1 MLAAGDQAC
10 YMAMMGLGFGLEQ
23 VPHTMVQR
31 TPLSHPLTS
40 RACGGK
46 LYLWV
51 RLKKHCRSPRPL
63 IPSARLAMWSERTT
77 GSTSTSG
84 RRAKGCRE
92 LPDIGVWSSSH
103 LIRMSNTPATR
114 VMGGAISMRSHGA
127 MAMGLPSRPV
137 YADPYLF
144 SALSHHKP
152 LAISQTERRRESKER
167 EKPMTSSHSHGN
179 ESA

>member
-1 MLAAGDQAC
+1 MAAGDQAC
-10 YMAMMGLGFGLEQ
+10 FMAMMGLGFGLEQ

-51 RLKKHCRSPRPL
+51 RLKKHCRSPRLL

-103 LIRMSNTPATR
+103 LIRMSNTPATHLTSRIARNGTRCWYAFHLTHQKRGMR
-114 VMGGAISMRSHGA
+114 VENDGRILTCAA
-127 MAMGLPSRPV
+127 FSRPHT
-137 YADPYLF
+137 D
-144 SALSHHKP
+144 
-152 LAISQTERRRESKER
+152 
-167 EKPMTSSHSHGN
+167 
-179 ESA
+179 

>member
-10 YMAMMGLGFGLEQ
+10 FMAMMGLGFGLEQ
-23 VPHTMVQR
+23 VPYTMVQR

-46 LYLWV
+46 LYLWA

-103 LIRMSNTPATR
+103 LIRMSNTPATHLTSRIARNGTRCWYAFHLTHQKRGMR
-114 VMGGAISMRSHGA
+114 VENDGRILTCAA
-127 MAMGLPSRPV
+127 FSRP
-137 YADPYLF
+137 
-144 SALSHHKP
+144 H
-152 LAISQTERRRESKER
+152 T
-167 EKPMTSSHSHGN
+167 N
-179 ESA
+179 

>member
-10 YMAMMGLGFGLEQ
+10 FMAMMGLGFGLEQ
-23 VPHTMVQR
+23 VPYTMVQR

-51 RLKKHCRSPRPL
+51 RLKKHRRSPRPL

-103 LIRMSNTPATR
+103 LIRMSNTPATHLTSRIARNGTRCWYAFHLTHQKRGMR
-114 VMGGAISMRSHGA
+114 VENDGRILTCAA
-127 MAMGLPSRPV
+127 FSRP
-137 YADPYLF
+137 
-144 SALSHHKP
+144 H
-152 LAISQTERRRESKER
+152 T
-167 EKPMTSSHSHGN
+167 N
-179 ESA
+179 

>member
-10 YMAMMGLGFGLEQ
+10 FIFMAMMGLGFGLEQ

-103 LIRMSNTPATR
+103 LIRMSNTPATHLTSRIARNGTRCWYAFHLTHQKRGMR
-114 VMGGAISMRSHGA
+114 VENDGRILTCAA
-127 MAMGLPSRPV
+127 FSRP
-137 YADPYLF
+137 
-144 SALSHHKP
+144 H
-152 LAISQTERRRESKER
+152 T
-167 EKPMTSSHSHGN
+167 N
-179 ESA
+179 

>member
-1 MLAAGDQAC
+1 
-10 YMAMMGLGFGLEQ
+10 MAMLGLGVEREQ

-31 TPLSHPLTS
+31 TPLTHPLTS

-103 LIRMSNTPATR
+103 LIRMSNTPATHLTSRIARNGTRCWYAFHLTHQKRGMR
-114 VMGGAISMRSHGA
+114 VENDGRILTCAA
-127 MAMGLPSRPV
+127 FSRP
-137 YADPYLF
+137 
-144 SALSHHKP
+144 H
-152 LAISQTERRRESKER
+152 T
-167 EKPMTSSHSHGN
+167 N
-179 ESA
+179 

>member
-1 MLAAGDQAC
+1 
-10 YMAMMGLGFGLEQ
+10 MAMMGLGFGLEQ

-77 GSTSTSG
+77 GSTGTSG

-103 LIRMSNTPATR
+103 LIRMSNTPATHLTSRIARNGTRCWYAFHLTHQKRGMR
-114 VMGGAISMRSHGA
+114 VENDGRILTCAA
-127 MAMGLPSRPV
+127 FSRP
-137 YADPYLF
+137 
-144 SALSHHKP
+144 H
-152 LAISQTERRRESKER
+152 T
-167 EKPMTSSHSHGN
+167 N
-179 ESA
+179 

>member
-10 YMAMMGLGFGLEQ
+10 FMAMMGLGFGLEQ

-40 RACGGK
+40 HACGGK

-63 IPSARLAMWSERTT
+63 IPSAMLAMWSERTT

-103 LIRMSNTPATR
+103 LIRMSNTPATHLTSRIARNGTRCWYAFHLTHQKRGMR
-114 VMGGAISMRSHGA
+114 VENDGRILTCATF
-127 MAMGLPSRPV
+127 SRP
-137 YADPYLF
+137 
-144 SALSHHKP
+144 H
-152 LAISQTERRRESKER
+152 T
-167 EKPMTSSHSHGN
+167 N
-179 ESA
+179 

>member
-10 YMAMMGLGFGLEQ
+10 FMAMMGLGFGLEQ

-103 LIRMSNTPATR
+103 LIRMSNTPYTHLTSRIARNGTR
-114 VMGGAISMRSHGA
+114 CWYAFHLTHQKRGMRVENDGRILTCA
-127 MAMGLPSRPV
+127 AFSRP
-137 YADPYLF
+137 
-144 SALSHHKP
+144 H
-152 LAISQTERRRESKER
+152 T
-167 EKPMTSSHSHGN
+167 N
-179 ESA
+179 

>member
-10 YMAMMGLGFGLEQ
+10 FMAMMGLGFGLEQ

-103 LIRMSNTPATR
+103 LIRMSNTPATHLTSRIARNGTRCWCAFHLTHQKRGMR
-114 VMGGAISMRSHGA
+114 VENDGRILTCATF
-127 MAMGLPSRPV
+127 SRP
-137 YADPYLF
+137 
-144 SALSHHKP
+144 H
-152 LAISQTERRRESKER
+152 T
-167 EKPMTSSHSHGN
+167 N
-179 ESA
+179 

>member
-1 MLAAGDQAC
+1 
-10 YMAMMGLGFGLEQ
+10 MAMMGLGFGPEQ

-103 LIRMSNTPATR
+103 LIRMSNTPATGYTVDLKNSTCNGTR
-114 VMGGAISMRSHGA
+114 CRYAFHLTRLWLLPCQKRWSKPVAARTRSR
-127 MAMGLPSRPV
+127 L
-137 YADPYLF
+137 
-144 SALSHHKP
+144 
-152 LAISQTERRRESKER
+152 
-167 EKPMTSSHSHGN
+167 
-179 ESA
+179 

>member
-1 MLAAGDQAC
+1 
-10 YMAMMGLGFGLEQ
+10 MAMMGLGFGPEQ

-103 LIRMSNTPATR
+103 LIRMSNTPATHLTSRIARNDTRCWCASHLTHQKRGMR
-114 VMGGAISMRSHGA
+114 VENDGRILTCATF
-127 MAMGLPSRPV
+127 SRP
-137 YADPYLF
+137 
-144 SALSHHKP
+144 H
-152 LAISQTERRRESKER
+152 T
-167 EKPMTSSHSHGN
+167 N
-179 ESA
+179 

>member
-10 YMAMMGLGFGLEQ
+10 FMAMMGLGFGLEQ

-40 RACGGK
+40 RASGGK

-103 LIRMSNTPATR
+103 LIRMSNTPATHLTSR
-114 VMGGAISMRSHGA
+114 IARNDTRCWYASH
-127 MAMGLPSRPV
+127 LTHQERCYS
-137 YADPYLF
+137 
-144 SALSHHKP
+144 P
-152 LAISQTERRRESKER
+152 LIDGQ
-167 EKPMTSSHSHGN
+167 
-179 ESA
+179 

>member
-10 YMAMMGLGFGLEQ
+10 FMAMMGLGFGLEQ

-46 LYLWV
+46 LYLWF

-103 LIRMSNTPATR
+103 LIRMSNTPATHLTSRIARNDTRCWYASHLTHQKRGMR
-114 VMGGAISMRSHGA
+114 VENDGRILTCAA
-127 MAMGLPSRPV
+127 FSRP
-137 YADPYLF
+137 
-144 SALSHHKP
+144 H
-152 LAISQTERRRESKER
+152 T
-167 EKPMTSSHSHGN
+167 N
-179 ESA
+179 

>member
-10 YMAMMGLGFGLEQ
+10 FMAMMGLGFGPEQ

-103 LIRMSNTPATR
+103 LIRMSNTPATHLTSRIARNGTRCWYAFHLTHQKRGMR
-114 VMGGAISMRSHGA
+114 VENDGQMLTCAA
-127 MAMGLPSRPV
+127 FSRP
-137 YADPYLF
+137 
-144 SALSHHKP
+144 H
-152 LAISQTERRRESKER
+152 T
-167 EKPMTSSHSHGN
+167 N
-179 ESA
+179 

>member
-10 YMAMMGLGFGLEQ
+10 FMAMMGLGFGLEQ

-63 IPSARLAMWSERTT
+63 IPSARLAMWSERPT

-103 LIRMSNTPATR
+103 LIRMSNTPATHLTSRIARNGTRYWYAFHLTHQKRGMR
-114 VMGGAISMRSHGA
+114 VENDGRILTCATF
-127 MAMGLPSRPV
+127 SRP
-137 YADPYLF
+137 
-144 SALSHHKP
+144 H
-152 LAISQTERRRESKER
+152 T
-167 EKPMTSSHSHGN
+167 N
-179 ESA
+179 

>member
-10 YMAMMGLGFGLEQ
+10 FMAMMGLGFGLEQ

-63 IPSARLAMWSERTT
+63 IPSAMLAMWSERTT

-103 LIRMSNTPATR
+103 LIRMSNTPATHLTSRIARNGTRCWYAFRLTHQKRGMR
-114 VMGGAISMRSHGA
+114 VENDGRILTCAA
-127 MAMGLPSRPV
+127 FSRP
-137 YADPYLF
+137 
-144 SALSHHKP
+144 H
-152 LAISQTERRRESKER
+152 T
-167 EKPMTSSHSHGN
+167 N
-179 ESA
+179 

>member
-10 YMAMMGLGFGLEQ
+10 FMAMMGLGFGLEQ
-23 VPHTMVQR
+23 VPYTMVQR

-40 RACGGK
+40 RASGGK

-103 LIRMSNTPATR
+103 LIRMSNTPATHLTSRIARNDNRCWYASHLTHQKRGMR
-114 VMGGAISMRSHGA
+114 VENDGRILTCAA
-127 MAMGLPSRPV
+127 FSRP
-137 YADPYLF
+137 
-144 SALSHHKP
+144 H
-152 LAISQTERRRESKER
+152 T
-167 EKPMTSSHSHGN
+167 N
-179 ESA
+179 